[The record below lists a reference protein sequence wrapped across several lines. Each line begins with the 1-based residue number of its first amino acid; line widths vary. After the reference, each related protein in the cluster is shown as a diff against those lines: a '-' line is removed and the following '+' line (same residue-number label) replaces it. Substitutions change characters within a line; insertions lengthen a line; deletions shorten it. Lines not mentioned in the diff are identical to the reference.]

1 MRVLLTGAA
10 GFLGSHL
17 AERLLK
23 EGCEVIGVDNLSTG
37 QRRNLD
43 RLLAH
48 PGFHFLQADVTR
60 PLEVEGPLDWVLHFA
75 SPASPPRYLKL
86 PIATLL
92 VNAEG
97 TRHLLDLALRKG
109 ARFFLASTS
118 EVYGDPLVHPQPETY
133 WGNVNPIG
141 PRSIYDEGKRYAE
154 ALTTA
159 YHRTHGLST
168 RIVRVFNSV
177 LADEYLFFFNDGE
190 AHLETAQTYAGR
202 LGLAPGVSREVL
214 VPAFD
219 PSNLRVQLRRATYF
233 IGHPVQQEAYE
244 VRLRYGRII
253 KVTGDHSLF
262 VRGADGKPVAKPV
275 RELRPGDYVA
285 VPARLPVLERDL
297 EALDLARGFAALDGS
312 PEWLWR
318 WAVRHPSFSD
328 RIEGERERI
337 REIALNQGRF
347 RGPNARNS
355 ATSATKRWM
364 RQGLIPLAVL
374 QALGWEVPEEAEFGL
389 YGDAN
394 VWLPNRVPV
403 TEDLLWLFG
412 LYLAEGGA
420 YSTRGRHFVTLHSDE
435 AFVRKAKEILE
446 AHFGVRV
453 GYIPPRPR
461 RAPGLYVHSR
471 ALHVLFTQVLG
482 LRRRIP
488 SWVYQLPLSRLKHFL
503 EGYHCGDGT
512 HSGKKVGKELVFDTA
527 SEEIAYGLVYLLLR
541 FGIVASMGRYESWVG
556 TKKTAAKRY
565 PFYRVTVCALDNFDP
580 LSWDRGVR
588 QSLNARREGD
598 IVWSMVKEVRPC
610 LVTATVYDF
619 SVPGVENF
627 VAGNGVFAHNTY
639 GPFMDPEDGRV
650 VSSFIVQALRGEPLT
665 VFGDGS
671 QTRSFCYVDD
681 LIEGIRRLME
691 VDYPYPVNLG
701 NPEEYR
707 VLELAQLVKE
717 LTGSPS
723 PITFLPLPED
733 DPKQRRP
740 DITLARRLL
749 GWEPRVPV
757 REGLKRTIAYFREVV
772 EH

>member
-75 SPASPPRYLKL
+75 SPASPTRYLKL

-109 ARFFLASTS
+109 ARFLLASTS

-159 YHRTHGLST
+159 YHRAYGVPV
-168 RIVRVFNSV
+168 RIVRIFNS
-177 LADEYLFFFNDGE
+177 
-190 AHLETAQTYAGR
+190 
-202 LGLAPGVSREVL
+202 
-214 VPAFD
+214 
-219 PSNLRVQLRRATYF
+219 
-233 IGHPVQQEAYE
+233 
-244 VRLRYGRII
+244 
-253 KVTGDHSLF
+253 
-262 VRGADGKPVAKPV
+262 
-275 RELRPGDYVA
+275 
-285 VPARLPVLERDL
+285 
-297 EALDLARGFAALDGS
+297 
-312 PEWLWR
+312 
-318 WAVRHPSFSD
+318 
-328 RIEGERERI
+328 
-337 REIALNQGRF
+337 
-347 RGPNARNS
+347 
-355 ATSATKRWM
+355 
-364 RQGLIPLAVL
+364 
-374 QALGWEVPEEAEFGL
+374 
-389 YGDAN
+389 
-394 VWLPNRVPV
+394 
-403 TEDLLWLFG
+403 
-412 LYLAEGGA
+412 
-420 YSTRGRHFVTLHSDE
+420 
-435 AFVRKAKEILE
+435 
-446 AHFGVRV
+446 
-453 GYIPPRPR
+453 
-461 RAPGLYVHSR
+461 
-471 ALHVLFTQVLG
+471 
-482 LRRRIP
+482 
-488 SWVYQLPLSRLKHFL
+488 
-503 EGYHCGDGT
+503 
-512 HSGKKVGKELVFDTA
+512 
-527 SEEIAYGLVYLLLR
+527 
-541 FGIVASMGRYESWVG
+541 
-556 TKKTAAKRY
+556 
-565 PFYRVTVCALDNFDP
+565 
-580 LSWDRGVR
+580 
-588 QSLNARREGD
+588 
-598 IVWSMVKEVRPC
+598 
-610 LVTATVYDF
+610 
-619 SVPGVENF
+619 
-627 VAGNGVFAHNTY
+627 Y

-650 VSSFIVQALRGEPLT
+650 VSNFIVQALKGEPLT
-665 VFGDGS
+665 VFGNGS

-717 LTGSPS
+717 LTGSSS

-740 DITLARRLL
+740 DITLARKLL

-757 REGLKRTIAYFREVV
+757 REGLSRTIAYFKELLNP
-772 EH
+772 

>member
-159 YHRTHGLST
+159 YHRAYGVPV
-168 RIVRVFNSV
+168 RIVRIF
-177 LADEYLFFFNDGE
+177 
-190 AHLETAQTYAGR
+190 
-202 LGLAPGVSREVL
+202 
-214 VPAFD
+214 
-219 PSNLRVQLRRATYF
+219 
-233 IGHPVQQEAYE
+233 
-244 VRLRYGRII
+244 
-253 KVTGDHSLF
+253 
-262 VRGADGKPVAKPV
+262 
-275 RELRPGDYVA
+275 
-285 VPARLPVLERDL
+285 
-297 EALDLARGFAALDGS
+297 
-312 PEWLWR
+312 
-318 WAVRHPSFSD
+318 
-328 RIEGERERI
+328 
-337 REIALNQGRF
+337 
-347 RGPNARNS
+347 
-355 ATSATKRWM
+355 
-364 RQGLIPLAVL
+364 
-374 QALGWEVPEEAEFGL
+374 
-389 YGDAN
+389 
-394 VWLPNRVPV
+394 
-403 TEDLLWLFG
+403 
-412 LYLAEGGA
+412 
-420 YSTRGRHFVTLHSDE
+420 
-435 AFVRKAKEILE
+435 
-446 AHFGVRV
+446 
-453 GYIPPRPR
+453 
-461 RAPGLYVHSR
+461 
-471 ALHVLFTQVLG
+471 
-482 LRRRIP
+482 
-488 SWVYQLPLSRLKHFL
+488 
-503 EGYHCGDGT
+503 
-512 HSGKKVGKELVFDTA
+512 
-527 SEEIAYGLVYLLLR
+527 
-541 FGIVASMGRYESWVG
+541 
-556 TKKTAAKRY
+556 
-565 PFYRVTVCALDNFDP
+565 
-580 LSWDRGVR
+580 
-588 QSLNARREGD
+588 
-598 IVWSMVKEVRPC
+598 
-610 LVTATVYDF
+610 
-619 SVPGVENF
+619 
-627 VAGNGVFAHNTY
+627 NTY

-650 VSSFIVQALRGEPLT
+650 VSNFIVQALKGKPLT

-717 LTGSPS
+717 LTGSSS

-740 DITLARRLL
+740 DITLARKLL
-749 GWEPRVPV
+749 GWEPRVRV
-757 REGLKRTIAYFREVV
+757 REGLQRTIAYFKEERL
-772 EH
+772 

>member
-75 SPASPPRYLKL
+75 SPASPPRYQKL

-159 YHRTHGLST
+159 YHRAYGLPV
-168 RIVRVFNSV
+168 RIVRIFNS
-177 LADEYLFFFNDGE
+177 
-190 AHLETAQTYAGR
+190 
-202 LGLAPGVSREVL
+202 
-214 VPAFD
+214 
-219 PSNLRVQLRRATYF
+219 
-233 IGHPVQQEAYE
+233 
-244 VRLRYGRII
+244 
-253 KVTGDHSLF
+253 
-262 VRGADGKPVAKPV
+262 
-275 RELRPGDYVA
+275 
-285 VPARLPVLERDL
+285 
-297 EALDLARGFAALDGS
+297 
-312 PEWLWR
+312 
-318 WAVRHPSFSD
+318 
-328 RIEGERERI
+328 
-337 REIALNQGRF
+337 
-347 RGPNARNS
+347 
-355 ATSATKRWM
+355 
-364 RQGLIPLAVL
+364 
-374 QALGWEVPEEAEFGL
+374 
-389 YGDAN
+389 
-394 VWLPNRVPV
+394 
-403 TEDLLWLFG
+403 
-412 LYLAEGGA
+412 
-420 YSTRGRHFVTLHSDE
+420 
-435 AFVRKAKEILE
+435 
-446 AHFGVRV
+446 
-453 GYIPPRPR
+453 
-461 RAPGLYVHSR
+461 
-471 ALHVLFTQVLG
+471 
-482 LRRRIP
+482 
-488 SWVYQLPLSRLKHFL
+488 
-503 EGYHCGDGT
+503 
-512 HSGKKVGKELVFDTA
+512 
-527 SEEIAYGLVYLLLR
+527 
-541 FGIVASMGRYESWVG
+541 
-556 TKKTAAKRY
+556 
-565 PFYRVTVCALDNFDP
+565 
-580 LSWDRGVR
+580 
-588 QSLNARREGD
+588 
-598 IVWSMVKEVRPC
+598 
-610 LVTATVYDF
+610 
-619 SVPGVENF
+619 
-627 VAGNGVFAHNTY
+627 Y

-650 VSSFIVQALRGEPLT
+650 VSNFIVQALKGEPLT

-717 LTGSPS
+717 LTGSSS

-733 DPKQRRP
+733 DPRQRRP
-740 DITLARRLL
+740 DITLARELL
-749 GWEPRVPV
+749 SWEPEVPV
-757 REGLKRTIAYFREVV
+757 REGLLRTIAYFREVLG
-772 EH
+772 H

>member
-75 SPASPPRYLKL
+75 SPASPPRYQKL

-159 YHRTHGLST
+159 YHRAYGVPV
-168 RIVRVFNSV
+168 RIVRIF
-177 LADEYLFFFNDGE
+177 
-190 AHLETAQTYAGR
+190 
-202 LGLAPGVSREVL
+202 
-214 VPAFD
+214 
-219 PSNLRVQLRRATYF
+219 
-233 IGHPVQQEAYE
+233 
-244 VRLRYGRII
+244 
-253 KVTGDHSLF
+253 
-262 VRGADGKPVAKPV
+262 
-275 RELRPGDYVA
+275 
-285 VPARLPVLERDL
+285 
-297 EALDLARGFAALDGS
+297 
-312 PEWLWR
+312 
-318 WAVRHPSFSD
+318 
-328 RIEGERERI
+328 
-337 REIALNQGRF
+337 
-347 RGPNARNS
+347 
-355 ATSATKRWM
+355 
-364 RQGLIPLAVL
+364 
-374 QALGWEVPEEAEFGL
+374 
-389 YGDAN
+389 
-394 VWLPNRVPV
+394 
-403 TEDLLWLFG
+403 
-412 LYLAEGGA
+412 
-420 YSTRGRHFVTLHSDE
+420 
-435 AFVRKAKEILE
+435 
-446 AHFGVRV
+446 
-453 GYIPPRPR
+453 
-461 RAPGLYVHSR
+461 
-471 ALHVLFTQVLG
+471 
-482 LRRRIP
+482 
-488 SWVYQLPLSRLKHFL
+488 
-503 EGYHCGDGT
+503 
-512 HSGKKVGKELVFDTA
+512 
-527 SEEIAYGLVYLLLR
+527 
-541 FGIVASMGRYESWVG
+541 
-556 TKKTAAKRY
+556 
-565 PFYRVTVCALDNFDP
+565 
-580 LSWDRGVR
+580 
-588 QSLNARREGD
+588 
-598 IVWSMVKEVRPC
+598 
-610 LVTATVYDF
+610 
-619 SVPGVENF
+619 
-627 VAGNGVFAHNTY
+627 NTY

-691 VDYPYPVNLG
+691 VDYSYPVNLG

-723 PITFLPLPED
+723 PVTFLPLPED

-740 DITLARRLL
+740 DITLARKLL
-749 GWEPRVPV
+749 GWEPKVPV
-757 REGLKRTIAYFREVV
+757 REGLLRTIAYFREVLG
-772 EH
+772 H

>member
-159 YHRTHGLST
+159 YHRAYGVPV
-168 RIVRVFNSV
+168 RIVRIFNS
-177 LADEYLFFFNDGE
+177 
-190 AHLETAQTYAGR
+190 
-202 LGLAPGVSREVL
+202 
-214 VPAFD
+214 
-219 PSNLRVQLRRATYF
+219 
-233 IGHPVQQEAYE
+233 
-244 VRLRYGRII
+244 
-253 KVTGDHSLF
+253 
-262 VRGADGKPVAKPV
+262 
-275 RELRPGDYVA
+275 
-285 VPARLPVLERDL
+285 
-297 EALDLARGFAALDGS
+297 
-312 PEWLWR
+312 
-318 WAVRHPSFSD
+318 
-328 RIEGERERI
+328 
-337 REIALNQGRF
+337 
-347 RGPNARNS
+347 
-355 ATSATKRWM
+355 
-364 RQGLIPLAVL
+364 
-374 QALGWEVPEEAEFGL
+374 
-389 YGDAN
+389 
-394 VWLPNRVPV
+394 
-403 TEDLLWLFG
+403 
-412 LYLAEGGA
+412 
-420 YSTRGRHFVTLHSDE
+420 
-435 AFVRKAKEILE
+435 
-446 AHFGVRV
+446 
-453 GYIPPRPR
+453 
-461 RAPGLYVHSR
+461 
-471 ALHVLFTQVLG
+471 
-482 LRRRIP
+482 
-488 SWVYQLPLSRLKHFL
+488 
-503 EGYHCGDGT
+503 
-512 HSGKKVGKELVFDTA
+512 
-527 SEEIAYGLVYLLLR
+527 
-541 FGIVASMGRYESWVG
+541 
-556 TKKTAAKRY
+556 
-565 PFYRVTVCALDNFDP
+565 
-580 LSWDRGVR
+580 
-588 QSLNARREGD
+588 
-598 IVWSMVKEVRPC
+598 
-610 LVTATVYDF
+610 
-619 SVPGVENF
+619 
-627 VAGNGVFAHNTY
+627 Y
-639 GPFMDPEDGRV
+639 GPFMDPQDGRV
-650 VSSFIVQALRGEPLT
+650 VSNFIVQALKGEPLT

-717 LTGSPS
+717 LTGSSS

-733 DPKQRRP
+733 DPRQRRP
-740 DITLARRLL
+740 DITLARELL
-749 GWEPRVPV
+749 SWEPKVPV
-757 REGLKRTIAYFREVV
+757 REGLSRTIAYFKELLNS
-772 EH
+772 

>member
-97 TRHLLDLALRKG
+97 TRHLLDLALRKR
-109 ARFFLASTS
+109 ASFFLASTS

-168 RIVRVFNSV
+168 RIVRIFNS
-177 LADEYLFFFNDGE
+177 
-190 AHLETAQTYAGR
+190 
-202 LGLAPGVSREVL
+202 
-214 VPAFD
+214 
-219 PSNLRVQLRRATYF
+219 
-233 IGHPVQQEAYE
+233 
-244 VRLRYGRII
+244 
-253 KVTGDHSLF
+253 
-262 VRGADGKPVAKPV
+262 
-275 RELRPGDYVA
+275 
-285 VPARLPVLERDL
+285 
-297 EALDLARGFAALDGS
+297 
-312 PEWLWR
+312 
-318 WAVRHPSFSD
+318 
-328 RIEGERERI
+328 
-337 REIALNQGRF
+337 
-347 RGPNARNS
+347 
-355 ATSATKRWM
+355 
-364 RQGLIPLAVL
+364 
-374 QALGWEVPEEAEFGL
+374 
-389 YGDAN
+389 
-394 VWLPNRVPV
+394 
-403 TEDLLWLFG
+403 
-412 LYLAEGGA
+412 
-420 YSTRGRHFVTLHSDE
+420 
-435 AFVRKAKEILE
+435 
-446 AHFGVRV
+446 
-453 GYIPPRPR
+453 
-461 RAPGLYVHSR
+461 
-471 ALHVLFTQVLG
+471 
-482 LRRRIP
+482 
-488 SWVYQLPLSRLKHFL
+488 
-503 EGYHCGDGT
+503 
-512 HSGKKVGKELVFDTA
+512 
-527 SEEIAYGLVYLLLR
+527 
-541 FGIVASMGRYESWVG
+541 
-556 TKKTAAKRY
+556 
-565 PFYRVTVCALDNFDP
+565 
-580 LSWDRGVR
+580 
-588 QSLNARREGD
+588 
-598 IVWSMVKEVRPC
+598 
-610 LVTATVYDF
+610 
-619 SVPGVENF
+619 
-627 VAGNGVFAHNTY
+627 Y

-650 VSSFIVQALRGEPLT
+650 VSNFIVQALRGEPLT

-772 EH
+772 AH

>member
-43 RLLAH
+43 RLMAH
-48 PGFHFLQADVTR
+48 PGFHFLQADVTE

-97 TRHLLDLALRKG
+97 TRHLLDLALSKG

-159 YHRTHGLST
+159 YHRAYGLPV
-168 RIVRVFNSV
+168 RIVRIFNS
-177 LADEYLFFFNDGE
+177 
-190 AHLETAQTYAGR
+190 
-202 LGLAPGVSREVL
+202 
-214 VPAFD
+214 
-219 PSNLRVQLRRATYF
+219 
-233 IGHPVQQEAYE
+233 
-244 VRLRYGRII
+244 
-253 KVTGDHSLF
+253 
-262 VRGADGKPVAKPV
+262 
-275 RELRPGDYVA
+275 
-285 VPARLPVLERDL
+285 
-297 EALDLARGFAALDGS
+297 
-312 PEWLWR
+312 
-318 WAVRHPSFSD
+318 
-328 RIEGERERI
+328 
-337 REIALNQGRF
+337 
-347 RGPNARNS
+347 
-355 ATSATKRWM
+355 
-364 RQGLIPLAVL
+364 
-374 QALGWEVPEEAEFGL
+374 
-389 YGDAN
+389 
-394 VWLPNRVPV
+394 
-403 TEDLLWLFG
+403 
-412 LYLAEGGA
+412 
-420 YSTRGRHFVTLHSDE
+420 
-435 AFVRKAKEILE
+435 
-446 AHFGVRV
+446 
-453 GYIPPRPR
+453 
-461 RAPGLYVHSR
+461 
-471 ALHVLFTQVLG
+471 
-482 LRRRIP
+482 
-488 SWVYQLPLSRLKHFL
+488 
-503 EGYHCGDGT
+503 
-512 HSGKKVGKELVFDTA
+512 
-527 SEEIAYGLVYLLLR
+527 
-541 FGIVASMGRYESWVG
+541 
-556 TKKTAAKRY
+556 
-565 PFYRVTVCALDNFDP
+565 
-580 LSWDRGVR
+580 
-588 QSLNARREGD
+588 
-598 IVWSMVKEVRPC
+598 
-610 LVTATVYDF
+610 
-619 SVPGVENF
+619 
-627 VAGNGVFAHNTY
+627 Y

-650 VSSFIVQALRGEPLT
+650 LSNFIAQALRGEPLT

-723 PITFLPLPED
+723 PIAFLPLPED

-772 EH
+772 AH